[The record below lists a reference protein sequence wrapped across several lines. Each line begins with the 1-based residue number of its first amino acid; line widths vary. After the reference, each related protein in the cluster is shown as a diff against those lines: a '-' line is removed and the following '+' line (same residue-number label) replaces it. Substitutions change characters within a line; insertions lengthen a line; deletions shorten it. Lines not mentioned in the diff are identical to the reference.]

1 MRQSPD
7 SWWQPPLAPSLLS
20 SFLRRP
26 ARDSSLHLSFP
37 KASRR
42 ELDSAGNSLVLE
54 RVAHPARPEPA
65 PVWKGEPDTLVTA
78 QFSRPSDLKA
88 SRREL
93 DSAGN
98 SLVLER
104 VAHPARPEPAPVW
117 KGEPDTLV
125 TAQLSR
131 P

>member
-78 QFSRPSDLKA
+78 QLSRPSARNVPSPRWLPSRDLA
-88 SRREL
+88 ALRLRSF
-93 DSAGN
+93 
-98 SLVLER
+98 
-104 VAHPARPEPAPVW
+104 AHFPAR
-117 KGEPDTLV
+117 
-125 TAQLSR
+125 R
-131 P
+131 